1 MALGRM
7 ADIFEYPKAIIL
19 SMISLLLTLLLLVF
33 IFLGVD
39 IFIAL
44 GVAGSLGIVL
54 FRGPDALALALT
66 SFFGQI
72 TTFELLALP
81 LFVLMGHVLGKSPIG
96 GDLFNVATRWLSWL
110 PGGLAI
116 ASIGACTVFGAVSG
130 VSVAGVAAIGSM
142 AVPEMLKR
150 GYSTKIAAGSV
161 VTAGALAMLIP
172 PSVPFIIYSAI
183 TGESVAKLFIGGIV
197 PGLVLAAMLSTY
209 VFIRVLI
216 SPELAPHSAELKFS
230 WRERWTSLAKVWH
243 TGILI
248 FLVLGSIYLG
258 VATPTEASALGA
270 IGAFLI
276 AGLVYGQ
283 MNFQRIVQ
291 IIRES
296 MMISVAILLIMGCA
310 KIFGDY
316 LNMVR
321 VPEQVTNFF
330 MGLNMPNLVMVLII
344 QAILILGGMFVDAGS
359 LMVITTPILLP
370 LIKAMGYDPL
380 WYGIVLV
387 INLELAVVTP
397 PVGLNLYTLRSCCPV
412 LTLEEII
419 KSSLPF
425 LIIQLICLII
435 FSVYPPLSLWL
446 PNLIK

>member
-1 MALGRM
+1 L
-7 ADIFEYPKAIIL
+7 
-19 SMISLLLTLLLLVF
+19 
-33 IFLGVD
+33 
-39 IFIAL
+39 
-44 GVAGSLGIVL
+44 L
-54 FRGPDALALALT
+54 FRGPDALTLAIT
-66 SFFGQI
+66 SCFGQI

-142 AVPEMLKR
+142 AVPQMLKR

-172 PSVPFIIYSAI
+172 PSVPFIIYSAL

-197 PGLVLAAMLSTY
+197 PGLVLATMLSTY
-209 VFIRVLI
+209 VFFRVLI
-216 SPELAPHSAELKFS
+216 SPELAPRSAELKFS
-230 WRERWTSLAKVWH
+230 WRERWMSLAKIWH
-243 TGILI
+243 TGVLI

-276 AGLVYGQ
+276 AGFVYGN
-283 MNFQRIVQ
+283 MGFRRILQ
-291 IIRES
+291 LLREA

-330 MGLNMPNLVMVLII
+330 MGLGLPNLVMILII
-344 QAILILGGMFVDAGS
+344 QGLLIIGGMFVDAGS
-359 LMVITTPILLP
+359 LMIITTPILLP
-370 LIKAMGYDPL
+370 LVLAMGYDPL
-380 WYGIVLV
+380 WYGIILV

-412 LTLEEII
+412 LTVEEII
-419 KSSLPF
+419 KASFPF
-425 LIIQLICLII
+425 LLVQLACLIL
-435 FSVYPPLSLWL
+435 FTVYPPLSLWL

>member
-1 MALGRM
+1 MT
-7 ADIFEYPKAIIL
+7 P
-19 SMISLLLTLLLLVF
+19 LLVTILLLVL

-44 GVAGSLGIVL
+44 GVAGTVGILL
-54 FRGPDALALALT
+54 FRGPDALTLAVT
-66 SFFGQI
+66 SFFGQT

-96 GDLFNVATRWLSWL
+96 GDLYTVATRWLSWL

-142 AVPEMLKR
+142 AIPEMLKR
-150 GYSTKIAAGSV
+150 GYSVKIAAGSV

-197 PGLVLAAMLSTY
+197 PGLVLAFMLSLY
-209 VFIRVLI
+209 VFTRVLI
-216 SPELAPHSAELKFS
+216 SPELAPTSAELKFT
-230 WRERWTSLAKVWH
+230 WHERWASLKKIWH
-243 TGILI
+243 TAILI

-258 VATPTEASALGA
+258 VATPTEASAVGA
-270 IGAFLI
+270 AGAFLI
-276 AGLVYGQ
+276 AGLVYGS
-283 MNFQRIVQ
+283 MNFQRMVQ
-291 IIRES
+291 IIREGLWV
-296 MMISVAILLIMGCA
+296 SVAIMLIIGCA

-321 VPEQVTNFF
+321 VPEQLTDFF
-330 MGLNMPNLVMVLII
+330 MSLNLPNLVMVLAI
-344 QAILILGGMFVDAGS
+344 QGLLILGGMFVDAAS
-359 LMVITTPILLP
+359 LVVITTPILLP

-412 LTLEEII
+412 LTVEEII

-425 LIIQLICLII
+425 LVIEFICLII

>member
-1 MALGRM
+1 
-7 ADIFEYPKAIIL
+7 
-19 SMISLLLTLLLLVF
+19 MISLLLTVLLLIF
-33 IFLGVD
+33 IFLGVE

-44 GVAGSLGIVL
+44 GLAGSLGILL
-54 FRGPDALALALT
+54 FRGPDALAFALT
-66 SFFGQI
+66 SFFGQV

-197 PGLVLAAMLSTY
+197 PGLVLAFMLSTY
-209 VFIRVLI
+209 VFFRVLI
-216 SPELAPHSAELKFS
+216 SPELAPRSAELKFT
-230 WRERWTSLAKVWH
+230 WRERWASLARVWH

-276 AGLVYGQ
+276 AGLVYGN
-283 MNFQRIVQ
+283 MNYRRVVQ

-321 VPEQVTNFF
+321 VPEQVTSFF
-330 MGLNMPNLVMVLII
+330 MGLNLPNISMVLAIQVLLII
-344 QAILILGGMFVDAGS
+344 GGMFVDAGS

-419 KSSLPF
+419 KSSFPF
-425 LIIQLICLII
+425 LMIQLVCLII

>member
-1 MALGRM
+1 
-7 ADIFEYPKAIIL
+7 
-19 SMISLLLTLLLLVF
+19 MISLLLTLLLLFF
-33 IFLGVD
+33 IFLGVE

-44 GVAGSLGIVL
+44 GVAGSLGILL
-54 FRGPDALALALT
+54 FRGPDALSFALT
-66 SFFGQI
+66 SFFGQV

-96 GDLFNVATRWLSWL
+96 GDLFTMATRWLSWL

-142 AVPEMLKR
+142 AVPQMLKR

-197 PGLVLAAMLSTY
+197 PGLVLAFMLSAY

-216 SPELAPHSAELKFS
+216 SPDLAPRSAELKFT
-230 WRERWTSLAKVWH
+230 WRERWASLARVWH
-243 TGILI
+243 TGVLI

-276 AGLVYGQ
+276 AGLVYGN
-283 MNFQRIVQ
+283 MNYRRIVQ

-316 LNMVR
+316 LNMIR
-321 VPEQVTNFF
+321 VPEQVTSFF
-330 MGLNMPNLVMVLII
+330 MGLNLPNISMVLAIQVLLII
-344 QAILILGGMFVDAGS
+344 GGMFVDAGS

-419 KSSLPF
+419 KSSFPF
-425 LIIQLICLII
+425 LLIQLLCLII

>member
-1 MALGRM
+1 M
-7 ADIFEYPKAIIL
+7 
-19 SMISLLLTLLLLVF
+19 
-33 IFLGVD
+33 
-39 IFIAL
+39 
-44 GVAGSLGIVL
+44 L
-54 FRGPDALALALT
+54 FRGPDTLTLAVT
-66 SFFGQI
+66 SFFGQV

-96 GDLFNVATRWLSWL
+96 GDLYNLATRWLSWL

-172 PSVPFIIYSAI
+172 PSVPFIIYSAL

-197 PGLVLAAMLSTY
+197 PGLILAAMLSIC
-209 VFIRVLI
+209 VFFRVLI
-216 SPELAPHSAELKFS
+216 SPELAPRSTELKFS
-230 WRERWTSLAKVWH
+230 WRERWSSLAKVWH
-243 TGILI
+243 TGVLI

-276 AGLVYGQ
+276 AGLVYRGMSFKKILQ
-283 MNFQRIVQ
+283 LL
-291 IIRES
+291 REG

-321 VPEQVTNFF
+321 VPEKMTSFF
-330 MGLNMPNLVMVLII
+330 MGLHLPNLVIVLII
-344 QAILILGGMFVDAGS
+344 QGLLIIGGMFVDAGS
-359 LMVITTPILLP
+359 LMIITTPILLP

-412 LTLEEII
+412 LTVEEII
-419 KSSLPF
+419 RASFPF
-425 LIIQLICLII
+425 LLVQLACLIL

-446 PNLIK
+446 PNLVK

>member
-1 MALGRM
+1 
-7 ADIFEYPKAIIL
+7 
-19 SMISLLLTLLLLVF
+19 MIPLILTLLLLVF

-44 GVAGSLGIVL
+44 GVAGSLGILL
-54 FRGPDALALALT
+54 FRGPEALALALT
-66 SFFGQI
+66 SFFGQV

-150 GYSTKIAAGSV
+150 GYSKKIAAGSV

-183 TGESVAKLFIGGIV
+183 TGESVAKLFIGGII
-197 PGLVLAAMLSTY
+197 PGLVLAAMLSIY

-216 SPELAPHSAELKFS
+216 SPELAPTSAELKFS
-230 WRERWTSLAKVWH
+230 WRERWTSLARVWH

-276 AGLVYGQ
+276 AGLVYGN
-283 MNFQRIVQ
+283 MNFRRIVQ

-321 VPEQVTNFF
+321 VPEHVTNFF
-330 MGLNMPNLVMVLII
+330 MGLNVPNLVMVLLI
-344 QAILILGGMFVDAGS
+344 QAILILGGMFVDAAS
-359 LMVITTPILLP
+359 LVVITTPILLP

-380 WYGIVLV
+380 WYGIFLV

-419 KSSLPF
+419 KSSVPF

>member
-1 MALGRM
+1 
-7 ADIFEYPKAIIL
+7 
-19 SMISLLLTLLLLVF
+19 MIPLLLTLLLLGF
-33 IFLGVD
+33 IFLGVE

-44 GVAGSLGIVL
+44 GVAGSLGILL
-54 FRGPDALALALT
+54 FRGPDALAFALT
-66 SFFGQI
+66 SFFGQV

-96 GDLFNVATRWLSWL
+96 GDLFNMATRWLSWL

-150 GYSTKIAAGSV
+150 GYSTRIAAGSV

-197 PGLVLAAMLSTY
+197 PGLVLALMLSMY

-216 SPELAPHSAELKFS
+216 SPELAPRSDELKFS
-230 WRERWTSLAKVWH
+230 WRERWVSLGKVWH

-270 IGAFLI
+270 IGAFVI
-276 AGLVYGQ
+276 AGLVYGN
-283 MNFQRIVQ
+283 MNFHRVAQ

-321 VPEQVTNFF
+321 VPELVTNFF
-330 MGLNMPNLVMVLII
+330 MGLNLPNISMVLAI
-344 QAILILGGMFVDAGS
+344 QTLLIVGGMFVDAGS

-412 LTLEEII
+412 LNLEEII
-419 KSSLPF
+419 KSSFPF
-425 LIIQLICLII
+425 LIIQLACLIL

-446 PNLIK
+446 PSLIK

>member
-1 MALGRM
+1 MT
-7 ADIFEYPKAIIL
+7 P
-19 SMISLLLTLLLLVF
+19 LLLTLLLLLF
-33 IFLGVD
+33 IFLGVE

-44 GVAGSLGIVL
+44 GVAGSLGILL
-54 FRGPDALALALT
+54 FRGPDALAFALT
-66 SFFGQI
+66 SFFGQV

-197 PGLVLAAMLSTY
+197 PGLVLAFMLSTY

-216 SPELAPHSAELKFS
+216 SPELAPSSAELKFT
-230 WRERWTSLAKVWH
+230 WRERWASLARVWH

-276 AGLVYGQ
+276 AGLVYGN
-283 MNFQRIVQ
+283 MDFRRIVQ

-321 VPEQVTNFF
+321 VPEQVTSFF
-330 MGLNMPNLVMVLII
+330 MGLNIPNLAMVMIIQGILII
-344 QAILILGGMFVDAGS
+344 GGMFVDAGS

-425 LIIQLICLII
+425 LVIQLLCLIL

>member
-1 MALGRM
+1 
-7 ADIFEYPKAIIL
+7 
-19 SMISLLLTLLLLVF
+19 MISLLLTVLLLIL

-39 IFIAL
+39 IFISL
-44 GVAGSLGIVL
+44 GVAGVLGILL
-54 FRGPDALALALT
+54 FRGPDALTLAIT
-66 SFFGQI
+66 SCFGQI

-96 GDLFNVATRWLSWL
+96 GELFNVATRWLSWL

-142 AVPEMLKR
+142 AVPQMLNR

-172 PSVPFIIYSAI
+172 PSVPFIIYSAL

-197 PGLVLAAMLSTY
+197 PGLVLATMLSIY

-216 SPELAPHSAELKFS
+216 SPELAPRSAELKFS
-230 WRERWTSLAKVWH
+230 WRERWMSLAKIWH
-243 TGILI
+243 TGVLI

-276 AGLVYGQ
+276 AGFVYGN
-283 MNFQRIVQ
+283 MDFRRILQ
-291 IIRES
+291 LLREA

-330 MGLNMPNLVMVLII
+330 MGLGLPNLVMILII
-344 QAILILGGMFVDAGS
+344 QGLLIIGGMFVDAGS
-359 LMVITTPILLP
+359 LMIITTPILLP
-370 LIKAMGYDPL
+370 LVLAMGYDPL

-412 LTLEEII
+412 LTVEEII
-419 KSSLPF
+419 KSSFPF
-425 LIIQLICLII
+425 LLIQLACLIL

-446 PNLIK
+446 PSLIK

>member
-1 MALGRM
+1 MIEAFFIAVFLLVL
-7 ADIFEYPKAIIL
+7 IIL
-19 SMISLLLTLLLLVF
+19 GVEIFISLGLA
-33 IFLGVD
+33 GV
-39 IFIAL
+39 I
-44 GVAGSLGIVL
+44 GILL
-54 FRGPDALALALT
+54 FRGTDALALIGT
-66 SFFGQI
+66 SFFGQA

-81 LFVLMGHVLGKSPIG
+81 LFVLMGHVLAKTPIG
-96 GDLFNVATRWLSWL
+96 ADLFTLASRWLSWL

-142 AVPEMLKR
+142 AVPQMLKR

-161 VTAGALAMLIP
+161 VTSGALAMLIP
-172 PSVPFIIYSAI
+172 PSVPFVIYSAI
-183 TGESVAKLFIGGIV
+183 TGESIAKLFIGGIV
-197 PGLVLAAMLSTY
+197 PGLVLALMLSLY

-216 SPELAPHSAELKFS
+216 SPELAPSQADLKFS
-230 WRERWTSLAKVWH
+230 WKERWASLGKVWH

-258 VATPTEASALGA
+258 VATPTEASAVGA

-276 AGLVYGQ
+276 AGLVYGNMGFRRVVQ
-283 MNFQRIVQ
+283 ML
-291 IIRES
+291 RES
-296 MMISVAILLIMGCA
+296 MVISVAILLIMGCA

-330 MGLNMPNLVMVLII
+330 MGLNLPNLVMILVI
-344 QAILILGGMFVDAGS
+344 QALLILGGMFVDAAS
-359 LMVITTPILLP
+359 LVVITTPILLP

-412 LTLEEII
+412 LTVEEII
-419 KSSLPF
+419 KSSFPF
-425 LIIQLICLII
+425 LIVELACLIL

-446 PNLIK
+446 PNLIQ

>member
-1 MALGRM
+1 
-7 ADIFEYPKAIIL
+7 
-19 SMISLLLTLLLLVF
+19 MISLLLTLLLLGF
-33 IFLGVD
+33 IFLGVE

-44 GVAGSLGIVL
+44 GVAGSLGILL
-54 FRGPDALALALT
+54 FRGPDALAFALT
-66 SFFGQI
+66 SFFGQV

-96 GDLFNVATRWLSWL
+96 GDLFTMATRWLSWL

-197 PGLVLAAMLSTY
+197 PGLVLAAMLSIY

-216 SPELAPHSAELKFS
+216 SPELAPQSAELKFS
-230 WRERWTSLAKVWH
+230 WRERWNSLGRVWH
-243 TGILI
+243 TGVLI

-258 VATPTEASALGA
+258 VATPTEGSALGA
-270 IGAFLI
+270 IGAFVI
-276 AGLVYGQ
+276 AGVVYGN
-283 MNFQRIVQ
+283 MNLRRIVQ

-330 MGLNMPNLVMVLII
+330 MDLNMPNLVMVLLI
-344 QAILILGGMFVDAGS
+344 QAILIVGGMFVDAGS

-419 KSSLPF
+419 KSSFPF
-425 LIIQLICLII
+425 LIIQLACLII

>member
-1 MALGRM
+1 MIELG
-7 ADIFEYPKAIIL
+7 IL
-19 SMISLLLTLLLLVF
+19 ILLLTL
-33 IFLGVD
+33 IFLGVE

-44 GVAGSLGIVL
+44 GVAGTVGLLL
-54 FRGPDALALALT
+54 FRGPEALPLVTT
-66 SFFGQI
+66 SFFGQA

-81 LFVLMGHVLGKSPIG
+81 LFVLMGHVLAKSPIG
-96 GDLFNVATRWLSWL
+96 ADLFHVASCWLSWL

-116 ASIGACTVFGAVSG
+116 ASVGACTVFGAVSG

-197 PGLVLAAMLSTY
+197 PGLVLAFMLSMY
-209 VFIRVLI
+209 IFFRVMI
-216 SPELAPHSAELKFS
+216 SPELAPSSEELKCT
-230 WRERWTSLAKVWH
+230 WGERWASLGRIWH
-243 TGILI
+243 TAILI
-248 FLVLGSIYLG
+248 FLVLGSIYFG
-258 VATPTEASALGA
+258 VATPTEASAVGA
-270 IGAFLI
+270 AGAFLI
-276 AGLVYGQ
+276 AGLVYRN
-283 MNFQRIVQ
+283 MNFRRITQLVG
-291 IIRES
+291 ES
-296 MMISVAILLIMGCA
+296 MRISVAIMLIIGCA

-316 LNMVR
+316 LNLVR
-321 VPEQVTNFF
+321 VPEQLTNFF
-330 MGLNMPNLVMVLII
+330 MSLNLPNLVMILII
-344 QAILILGGMFVDAGS
+344 QGLLILGGMFVDAAS
-359 LMVITTPILLP
+359 LVVITTPIFLP

-412 LTLEEII
+412 LTIEEII

-425 LIIQLICLII
+425 LIVELICLLI
-435 FSVYPPLSLWL
+435 FTVYPPLSLWL
-446 PNLIK
+446 PGLVK

>member
-1 MALGRM
+1 
-7 ADIFEYPKAIIL
+7 
-19 SMISLLLTLLLLVF
+19 MISLLLTILLLIL

-39 IFIAL
+39 IFISL
-44 GVAGSLGIVL
+44 GVAGVLGILL
-54 FRGPDALALALT
+54 FRGPDALTLAIT
-66 SFFGQI
+66 SCFGQI

-96 GDLFNVATRWLSWL
+96 GELFNVATRWLSWL

-142 AVPEMLKR
+142 AVPQMLKR

-172 PSVPFIIYSAI
+172 PSVPFIIYSAL

-197 PGLVLAAMLSTY
+197 PGLVLATMLSIY

-216 SPELAPHSAELKFS
+216 SPELAPRSAELKFS
-230 WRERWTSLAKVWH
+230 WRERWMSLAKIWH
-243 TGILI
+243 TGALI

-276 AGLVYGQ
+276 AGFVYGN
-283 MNFQRIVQ
+283 MGFRRILQ
-291 IIRES
+291 LLREA

-316 LNMVR
+316 LNMAR

-330 MGLNMPNLVMVLII
+330 MGLGLPNLVMILII
-344 QAILILGGMFVDAGS
+344 QGLLIIGGMFVDAGS
-359 LMVITTPILLP
+359 LMIITTPILLP
-370 LIKAMGYDPL
+370 LILAMGYDPL

-412 LTLEEII
+412 LTVEEII
-419 KSSLPF
+419 KASFPF
-425 LIIQLICLII
+425 LLVQLACLIL

>member
-1 MALGRM
+1 
-7 ADIFEYPKAIIL
+7 
-19 SMISLLLTLLLLVF
+19 MISLLLTVLLLIL

-39 IFIAL
+39 IFISL
-44 GVAGSLGIVL
+44 GVAGILGILL
-54 FRGPDALALALT
+54 FRGPDALTLAIT
-66 SFFGQI
+66 SCFGQI

-81 LFVLMGHVLGKSPIG
+81 LFVLMGHALGKSPIG
-96 GDLFNVATRWLSWL
+96 GELFNVATRWLSWL

-142 AVPEMLKR
+142 AVPQMLKR

-172 PSVPFIIYSAI
+172 PSVPFIIYSAL

-197 PGLVLAAMLSTY
+197 PGLVMATMLSIY

-216 SPELAPHSAELKFS
+216 SPELAPRSAELKFS
-230 WRERWTSLAKVWH
+230 WRERWMSLAKIWH
-243 TGILI
+243 TGVLI

-276 AGLVYGQ
+276 AGFVYGN
-283 MNFQRIVQ
+283 MGFRRILQ
-291 IIRES
+291 LLREA

-330 MGLNMPNLVMVLII
+330 MGLGLPNLVTILII
-344 QAILILGGMFVDAGS
+344 QGLLIIGGMFVDAGS
-359 LMVITTPILLP
+359 LMITTPILLP
-370 LIKAMGYDPL
+370 LVLAMGYDPL
-380 WYGIVLV
+380 WYGIILV

-412 LTLEEII
+412 LTVEEII
-419 KSSLPF
+419 KASFPF
-425 LIIQLICLII
+425 LLVQLACLIL

>member
-1 MALGRM
+1 MT
-7 ADIFEYPKAIIL
+7 P
-19 SMISLLLTLLLLVF
+19 LLLTILLLFF
-33 IFLGVD
+33 IFLGVE

-44 GVAGSLGIVL
+44 GVAGSLGILL
-54 FRGPDALALALT
+54 FRGPDALTLAIT
-66 SFFGQI
+66 SCFGQI

-142 AVPEMLKR
+142 AVPQMLKR

-172 PSVPFIIYSAI
+172 PSVPFIIYSAL
-183 TGESVAKLFIGGIV
+183 TGESVAKLFIGGII
-197 PGLVLAAMLSTY
+197 PGLVLATMLSIY

-216 SPELAPHSAELKFS
+216 SPELAPRSAELKFS
-230 WRERWTSLAKVWH
+230 WRERWVSLGKIWH

-276 AGLVYGQ
+276 AGFVYGN
-283 MNFQRIVQ
+283 MGFKRIVQ
-291 IIRES
+291 LLREG
-296 MMISVAILLIMGCA
+296 MMISVAIMLIMGCA

-321 VPEQVTNFF
+321 IPEQMTNFF
-330 MGLNMPNLVMVLII
+330 MSLHLPNLAMVLII
-344 QAILILGGMFVDAGS
+344 QGLLIIGGMFVDAGS
-359 LMVITTPILLP
+359 LMIITTPILLP

-380 WYGIVLV
+380 WFGIVFV

-412 LTLEEII
+412 LTVEEII
-419 KSSLPF
+419 KASFPF
-425 LIIQLICLII
+425 LLVQLACLIL

-446 PNLIK
+446 PNLIN

>member
-1 MALGRM
+1 MT
-7 ADIFEYPKAIIL
+7 
-19 SMISLLLTLLLLVF
+19 SLLLTFLLLVF
-33 IFLGVD
+33 IFLGVE

-44 GVAGSLGIVL
+44 GVAGSLGILL
-54 FRGPDALALALT
+54 FRGPDALAFALT
-66 SFFGQI
+66 SFFGQV

-96 GDLFNVATRWLSWL
+96 GDLFNVATRWVSWL

-197 PGLVLAAMLSTY
+197 PGLVLASMLSIY
-209 VFIRVLI
+209 VFFRVLI
-216 SPELAPHSAELKFS
+216 TPELAPRSAELKFS
-230 WRERWTSLAKVWH
+230 WRERWISLGKIWH

-276 AGLVYGQ
+276 AGLVYRN
-283 MNFQRIVQ
+283 MNFRRIVQ

-321 VPEQVTNFF
+321 VPEQVTSFF
-330 MGLNMPNLVMVLII
+330 MDLHMPNLVMVLLI
-344 QAILILGGMFVDAGS
+344 QGILIIGGMFVDAGS

-425 LIIQLICLII
+425 LVIQLICLII

>member
-1 MALGRM
+1 
-7 ADIFEYPKAIIL
+7 
-19 SMISLLLTLLLLVF
+19 MIPLLLTFLLLAF

-44 GVAGSLGIVL
+44 GAAGTLGLLL
-54 FRGPDALALALT
+54 FRGPEALAFAVT
-66 SFFGQI
+66 SFFGQV

-96 GDLFNVATRWLSWL
+96 GDLFNLGARWLSWL

-142 AVPEMLKR
+142 AVPQMLQR

-197 PGLVLAAMLSTY
+197 PGLVLAFMLSLY
-209 VFIRVLI
+209 VFVRVLI
-216 SPELAPHSAELKFS
+216 SPELAPRSAEMKFS
-230 WRERWTSLAKVWH
+230 WHERWSSLAKVWH
-243 TGILI
+243 TGVLI

-276 AGLVYGQ
+276 VGLVYRSLT
-283 MNFQRIVQ
+283 FSIA
-291 IIRES
+291 IRMVREGLV
-296 MMISVAILLIMGCA
+296 ISVAILLIMGCA

-316 LNMVR
+316 LNMIR
-321 VPEQVTNFF
+321 VPEQMTNFF
-330 MGLNMPNLVMVLII
+330 MGLHLPNLGMVLLIQFLLII
-344 QAILILGGMFVDAGS
+344 GGMFVDAGS

-370 LIKAMGYDPL
+370 LDQSH
-380 WYGIVLV
+380 
-387 INLELAVVTP
+387 
-397 PVGLNLYTLRSCCPV
+397 GLR
-412 LTLEEII
+412 
-419 KSSLPF
+419 
-425 LIIQLICLII
+425 
-435 FSVYPPLSLWL
+435 PPLVRDHPGHQPGAGGRHPAGGAEPLHPAELL
-446 PNLIK
+446 PVSHPGRDHQEQLSFSD

>member
-1 MALGRM
+1 
-7 ADIFEYPKAIIL
+7 
-19 SMISLLLTLLLLVF
+19 MISLGLTFLLLVL
-33 IFLGVD
+33 IFVGVD

-54 FRGPDALALALT
+54 FRGPDALAFAVT
-66 SFFGQI
+66 SFFGQV

-96 GDLFNVATRWLSWL
+96 GDLFNLAARWLSWL

-150 GYSTKIAAGSV
+150 GYSAKIAAGSV

-197 PGLVLAAMLSTY
+197 PGLVLAFMLSLY

-216 SPELAPHSAELKFS
+216 SPELAPPSAELKFS
-230 WRERWTSLAKVWH
+230 WRERWSSLAKVWH
-243 TGILI
+243 TAVLI

-276 AGLVYGQ
+276 AGLVYRN
-283 MNFQRIVQ
+283 MSFQKILQ

-321 VPEQVTNFF
+321 VPEHMTNFF
-330 MGLNMPNLVMVLII
+330 MGLNLPNLVMVLLI
-344 QAILILGGMFVDAGS
+344 QALLILGGMFVDAGS
-359 LMVITTPILLP
+359 LLVITTPILLP

-419 KSSLPF
+419 RSSFPF
-425 LIIQLICLII
+425 LLVQLACLII

-446 PNLIK
+446 PNLVK

>member
-1 MALGRM
+1 
-7 ADIFEYPKAIIL
+7 
-19 SMISLLLTLLLLVF
+19 MIPLILTLLLLVF

-44 GVAGSLGIVL
+44 GVAGSLGILL
-54 FRGPDALALALT
+54 FRGPEALALALT
-66 SFFGQI
+66 SFFGQV

-150 GYSTKIAAGSV
+150 GYSKKIAAGSV

-183 TGESVAKLFIGGIV
+183 TGESVAKLFIGGII
-197 PGLVLAAMLSTY
+197 PGLVLAAMLSIY

-216 SPELAPHSAELKFS
+216 SPELAPTSAELKFS
-230 WRERWTSLAKVWH
+230 WRERWTSLARVWH

-276 AGLVYGQ
+276 AGLVYGN
-283 MNFQRIVQ
+283 MNFRRIVQ

-330 MGLNMPNLVMVLII
+330 MGLNVPNLVMVLLI
-344 QAILILGGMFVDAGS
+344 QAILILGGMFVDAAS
-359 LMVITTPILLP
+359 LVVITTPILLP

-419 KSSLPF
+419 KSSVPF

>member
-1 MALGRM
+1 
-7 ADIFEYPKAIIL
+7 
-19 SMISLLLTLLLLVF
+19 MIPLLLALLLLVF

-44 GVAGSLGIVL
+44 GVAGSVGILL
-54 FRGPDALALALT
+54 FRGPDALTFALT

-96 GDLFNVATRWLSWL
+96 GELFNVATRWLSWL

-142 AVPEMLKR
+142 AVPQMLKR

-172 PSVPFIIYSAI
+172 PSVPFIIYSAL

-197 PGLVLAAMLSTY
+197 PGLVLATMLSIY
-209 VFIRVLI
+209 VFVRVLI
-216 SPELAPHSAELKFS
+216 SPELAPRSAELKFS
-230 WRERWTSLAKVWH
+230 WRERWMSLAKVWH
-243 TGILI
+243 TGVLI

-276 AGLVYGQ
+276 AGFVYGN
-283 MNFQRIVQ
+283 MGFRRILQ
-291 IIRES
+291 LLREA

-330 MGLNMPNLVMVLII
+330 MGLGLPNLVMILII
-344 QAILILGGMFVDAGS
+344 QGLLIIGGMFVDAGS
-359 LMVITTPILLP
+359 LMIITTPILLP
-370 LIKAMGYDPL
+370 LVLAMGYDPL

-419 KSSLPF
+419 KSSFPF
-425 LIIQLICLII
+425 LLVQLACLIL

-446 PNLIK
+446 PNLVK

>member
-1 MALGRM
+1 
-7 ADIFEYPKAIIL
+7 
-19 SMISLLLTLLLLVF
+19 MIPLILTLLLLFF
-33 IFLGVD
+33 IFVGVE

-44 GVAGSLGIVL
+44 GVAGSLGILL
-54 FRGPDALALALT
+54 FRGPDALSLALT
-66 SFFGQI
+66 SFFGQV

-96 GDLFNVATRWLSWL
+96 GDLFTVATRWLSWL

-197 PGLVLAAMLSTY
+197 PGLVLAFMLSTY
-209 VFIRVLI
+209 VFFRVLI
-216 SPELAPHSAELKFS
+216 SPELAPRSAELKFT
-230 WRERWTSLAKVWH
+230 WRERWASLARVWH

-276 AGLVYGQ
+276 AGLVYGN
-283 MNFQRIVQ
+283 MGFRRVVQ

-321 VPEQVTNFF
+321 VPEMVTNFF
-330 MGLNMPNLVMVLII
+330 MDLHMPNLVMVLLI
-344 QAILILGGMFVDAGS
+344 QGILIIGGMFVDAGS

-425 LIIQLICLII
+425 LVIQLLCLIL

-446 PNLIK
+446 PNLIN